1 MLRKILVFDP
11 YFPRKKIVVW
21 ICGVSD
27 ISNDSFILSNYAG
40 IPDSKTMRDNSDMAD
55 YKGSRLLIID
65 DDRDLCD
72 ALQEAFLGWGIETK
86 AITRPHT
93 VISHL
98 QKTCYNVVLLDIV
111 MPDKSGF
118 DLIPDIHETCP
129 DTKIIIMTGF
139 ADKEKAVTAIRL
151 GVFDFLEKPINMTVL
166 SHAVKRAM
174 HTHMMEEELKRTVR
188 ELEHSQGECIAYGHR
203 LEDINEQLLETNK
216 ALSVLAENLERTREE
231 SEKRIVLKIR
241 SLIVPI
247 VEKLQGDRTLSRY
260 QADLNTLMG
269 HIEDLTSG
277 LGRDTRIAGNLSSTE
292 LRIASMIMNELT
304 SQEIANQLHISLST
318 VKTHRR
324 NIRRKLNIQHSGQGL
339 KGFLEANLR
348 KRRSVH

>member
-1 MLRKILVFDP
+1 METIKDSL
-11 YFPRKKIVVW
+11 
-21 ICGVSD
+21 D
-27 ISNDSFILSNYAG
+27 I
-40 IPDSKTMRDNSDMAD
+40 KD
-55 YKGSRLLIID
+55 YKGSRLLIVD
-65 DDRDLCD
+65 DDRNLCD
-72 ALQEAFLGWGIETK
+72 ALQETFDGWGIETK
-86 AITRPHT
+86 AMTRPQT
-93 VISHL
+93 VISHIK
-98 QKTCYNVVLLDIV
+98 KTCYNVVLLDIV

-118 DLIPDIHETCP
+118 DLIPDIHELCP
-129 DTKIIIMTGF
+129 DTKIIIMTGY
-139 ADKEKAVTAIRL
+139 ADKEKAVKAIRL

-174 HTHMMEEELKRTVR
+174 HTYMMEEELKRTVK
-188 ELEHSQGECIAYGHR
+188 ELEHSEGECIAYGQR

-231 SEKRIVLKIR
+231 SEKRIVLKVR

-260 QADLNTLMG
+260 QADLNTLMA

-339 KGFLEANLR
+339 RGFLEANLR
-348 KRRSVH
+348 KRRA

>member
-1 MLRKILVFDP
+1 MPNNF
-11 YFPRKKIVVW
+11 
-21 ICGVSD
+21 
-27 ISNDSFILSNYAG
+27 
-40 IPDSKTMRDNSDMAD
+40 NSID
-55 YKGSRLLIID
+55 YTGSRLLVVD
-65 DDRDLCD
+65 DDRNLCD
-72 ALQEAFLGWGIETK
+72 ALLETFDGWGIETK
-86 AITRPHT
+86 AMTRPGA
-93 VISHL
+93 VVSHMK
-98 QKTCYNVVLLDIV
+98 KTCYNVVLLDIV

-118 DLIPDIHETCP
+118 DLIPDIHALCP
-129 DTKIIIMTGF
+129 DTKIIIMTGY

-174 HTHMMEEELKRTVR
+174 DTHIMEEVLKKTVT

-247 VEKLQGDRTLSRY
+247 VEKLQGDRNLSRY

-277 LGRDTRIAGNLSSTE
+277 LGRDTRIAATLSSTE

-304 SQEIANQLHISLST
+304 SQGIANQLHISLST

-348 KRRSVH
+348 KRRATGH

>member
-1 MLRKILVFDP
+1 MQE
-11 YFPRKKIVVW
+11 
-21 ICGVSD
+21 
-27 ISNDSFILSNYAG
+27 N
-40 IPDSKTMRDNSDMAD
+40 PDTMD
-55 YKGSRLLIID
+55 YKGARLLIVD
-65 DDRDLCD
+65 DDRSLCD
-72 ALQEAFLGWGIETK
+72 ALQETFDGWGIETK
-86 AITRPHT
+86 AITRPGT
-93 VISHL
+93 VISHMK
-98 QKTCYNVVLLDIV
+98 KTCYHVVLLDIV

-118 DLIPDIHETCP
+118 DLIPDIRELCP
-129 DTKIIIMTGF
+129 DTKIIIMTGY

-174 HTHMMEEELKRTVR
+174 HTHIMEEELKKTVR
-188 ELEHSQGECIAYGHR
+188 ELEHSRGECIAYGHR

-247 VEKLQGDRTLSRY
+247 VEKLQSDSTLTRY

-348 KRRSVH
+348 HRRAVH

>member
-1 MLRKILVFDP
+1 MQDTL
-11 YFPRKKIVVW
+11 
-21 ICGVSD
+21 G
-27 ISNDSFILSNYAG
+27 
-40 IPDSKTMRDNSDMAD
+40 TTD
-55 YKGSRLLIID
+55 YTGSRLLIVD
-65 DDRDLCD
+65 DDRTLCD
-72 ALQEAFLGWGIETK
+72 ALEEMSRSWGIETK
-86 AITRPHT
+86 AMTKSAA

-98 QKTCYNVVLLDIV
+98 NNTCYSVVLLDIV
-111 MPDKSGF
+111 MPEKSGF
-118 DLIPDIHETCP
+118 ELIPDIRELCP
-129 DTKIIIMTGF
+129 NTKIIIMTGH
-139 ADKEKAVTAIRL
+139 ADKEKAVKAIRL
-151 GVFDFLEKPINMTVL
+151 GVFDFLEKPVNMTVL

-174 HTHMMEEELKRTVR
+174 DAHMMEEELKKTVR
-188 ELEHSQGECIAYGHR
+188 ELEQSRGECIAYGRR

-231 SEKRIVLKIR
+231 SEKRIVLKVR

-247 VEKLQGDRTLSRY
+247 VEKLQGDKRLSGY
-260 QADLNTLMG
+260 QADLNILMG

-339 KGFLEANLR
+339 KGFLEANLK
-348 KRRSVH
+348 KRRTIH

>member
-1 MLRKILVFDP
+1 M
-11 YFPRKKIVVW
+11 
-21 ICGVSD
+21 
-27 ISNDSFILSNYAG
+27 
-40 IPDSKTMRDNSDMAD
+40 D
-55 YKGSRLLIID
+55 YKDTRLLIVD
-65 DDRDLCD
+65 DDRNLCD
-72 ALQEAFLGWGIETK
+72 ALQETFLGWGIETK
-86 AITRPHT
+86 AMTRPNA
-93 VISHL
+93 VISHMN
-98 QKTCYNVVLLDIV
+98 KTCYNTVLLDIV
-111 MPDKSGF
+111 MPGKSGF
-118 DLIPDIHETCP
+118 DLIPEIQELCP
-129 DTKIIIMTGF
+129 DTKIIIMTGY

-174 HTHMMEEELKRTVR
+174 HTHMMEEELKKTVR
-188 ELEHSQGECIAYGHR
+188 ELEHSQGECLAYGHR

-247 VEKLQGDRTLSRY
+247 VEKLQGDKALSRY
-260 QADLNTLMG
+260 EADLSTLMG

-318 VKTHRR
+318 VKTHRK

-339 KGFLEANLR
+339 RSFLEANLR
-348 KRRSVH
+348 KRRAVH

>member
-1 MLRKILVFDP
+1 MQDRLDAIDCR
-11 YFPRKKIVVW
+11 
-21 ICGVSD
+21 
-27 ISNDSFILSNYAG
+27 
-40 IPDSKTMRDNSDMAD
+40 
-55 YKGSRLLIID
+55 GSRLLIVD
-65 DDRDLCD
+65 DDRTLCD
-72 ALQEAFLGWGIETK
+72 ALQETFGGWGIETK
-86 AITRPHT
+86 ALTRPGA

-98 QKTCYNVVLLDIV
+98 NKTSYNVVLLDIV

-118 DLIPDIHETCP
+118 DLIPGVREACP
-129 DTKIIIMTGF
+129 DTKIIIMTGY
-139 ADKEKAVTAIRL
+139 ADKDKAVKAMRL

-166 SHAVKRAM
+166 SHAVKRALR
-174 HTHMMEEELKRTVR
+174 THMMEQELKKTVR
-188 ELEHSQGECIAYGHR
+188 ELEQSRGECIAYGNR
-203 LEDINEQLLETNK
+203 LRDINEQLLETNK

-231 SEKRIVLKIR
+231 SEKRIVLNIR

-247 VEKLQGDRTLSRY
+247 VEKLQRDRSLSRY
-260 QADLNTLMG
+260 RADLNTLMG

-304 SQEIANQLHISLST
+304 SQEIAKQLHISLST

-339 KGFLEANLR
+339 KSFLEANLR
-348 KRRSVH
+348 RRRPVH